1 MIGRPF
7 PNETLSA
14 ILRSQSFSA
23 RKDAD
28 QPRVSQHLVGLTGT
42 PAALHDLMENQTKKI
57 DIMEWWL
64 VGLSLAGLVIIN
76 LL

>member
-1 MIGRPF
+1 
-7 PNETLSA
+7 
-14 ILRSQSFSA
+14 
-23 RKDAD
+23 
-28 QPRVSQHLVGLTGT
+28 
-42 PAALHDLMENQTKKI
+42 MENQTKKI